1 MQKKFIFISLLSIFC
16 FLLNNCSTIKN
27 SIQLVELQQLDSTII
42 IDVRYATKNNFTG
55 EILYPTSK
63 IYLIDKVA
71 FQIVKV
77 NQYLKDHYGLRLK
90 IFDGYRPLSVQKKM
104 WSIIPDERY
113 VANPKK
119 GSRHNR
125 GCAVDLTLIDSTGN
139 ELDMGTKYDDFSEK
153 SHIDFYDLPDH
164 VIKNRRLLLETMT
177 KFGFTP
183 LQTEWWH
190 FDYKDWER
198 YPILDIEIK

>member
-16 FLLNNCSTIKN
+16 FILNNCSTIKN

>member
-16 FLLNNCSTIKN
+16 FILNNCSTIKN

-139 ELDMGTKYDDFSEK
+139 ELDMGTKYDDFTEK